1 MITMESKKI
10 QKKSEKRKKEI
21 NIDETTREMNS
32 NTGDVNLTISID
44 TLNANGLSISG
55 HVLAAPTMHMLSKR
69 NPL

>member
-1 MITMESKKI
+1 
-10 QKKSEKRKKEI
+10 
-21 NIDETTREMNS
+21 MNS